1 MADGTSNTA
10 QLQNL
15 LDLAAQGRD
24 SAYDEVI
31 NLAAE
36 RLQRLTATMLRGY
49 PHLRRWEDT
58 SDVFQTAA
66 IRLHQSLS
74 EVKPDSVRSFFG
86 LAATQIRRS
95 LIDLA
100 RHHFGPQGHAARHH
114 TDAGVSH
121 GGGIIENEPAKA
133 ERPETLASWAEFHQA
148 VERLADPEREVFE
161 LVWYG
166 GMAQQEIAALLG
178 ISVPTVKRRLRAA
191 RRQLHQALQGE
202 CPLDAEGSNH
212 E

>member
-1 MADGTSNTA
+1 MANGTGNTA
-10 QLQNL
+10 QLLNL
-15 LDLAAQGRD
+15 LELAAQGKD
-24 SAYDEVI
+24 AAYDEVI

-36 RLQRLTATMLRGY
+36 RLQRLTATMLRSY

-86 LAATQIRRS
+86 LAATQIRRT

-100 RHHFGPQGHAARHH
+100 RHHFGPQGQAARHH

-121 GGGIIENEPAKA
+121 GGGIIENEPTKA
-133 ERPETLASWAEFHQA
+133 ERPETLASWAEFHEA
-148 VERLADPEREVFE
+148 VEQLADAKREVFE
-161 LVWYG
+161 FVWYG
-166 GMAQQEIAALLG
+166 GMSQQDIASLLS
-178 ISVPTVKRRLRAA
+178 ISVPTVKRRLRTA
-191 RRQLHQALQGE
+191 RLALLKSLDGQS
-202 CPLDAEGSNH
+202 LFDAEGQHND
-212 E
+212 

>member
-1 MADGTSNTA
+1 MGDMTGDTT

-15 LDLAAQGRD
+15 LNLASAGEDAAYKAVVNLAAQ
-24 SAYDEVI
+24 
-31 NLAAE
+31 

-66 IRLHQSLS
+66 IRLYQSLS
-74 EVKPDSVRSFFG
+74 EVRPDSVRSFFG
-86 LAATQIRRS
+86 LAATQIRRT

-100 RHHFGPQGHAARHH
+100 RRHFGPQGQAAKHH
-114 TDAGVSH
+114 SDSGASD
-121 GGGIIENEPAKA
+121 GGGIVESEPAKT
-133 ERPETLASWAEFHQA
+133 ERPETLASWAEFHEA

-166 GMAQQEIAALLG
+166 GMPQQGIASLLG
-178 ISVPTVKRRLRAA
+178 VSLPTVKRRLRAA
-191 RRQLHQALQGE
+191 RRQLATALDSERPLGE
-202 CPLDAEGSNH
+202 EQ
-212 E
+212 

>member
-1 MADGTSNTA
+1 MVDGTGNTA

-15 LDLAAQGRD
+15 LDLAAQGKD
-24 SAYDEVI
+24 AAYDEVI
-31 NLAAE
+31 NLSAE
-36 RLQRLTATMLRGY
+36 RLQRLTGTMLGSY

-66 IRLHQSLS
+66 MRLHQSLS

-86 LAATQIRRS
+86 LAATQIRRT

-100 RHHFGPQGHAARHH
+100 RHHFGPQGQAARHH
-114 TDAGVSH
+114 SDAGVDH
-121 GGGIIENEPAKA
+121 GGGIVENEPTRT
-133 ERPETLASWAEFHQA
+133 ERPETLASWADFHEA
-148 VERLADPEREVFE
+148 VERLAGPHREAFE

-166 GMAQQEIAALLG
+166 GISQQEIASMLG

-191 RRQLHQALQGE
+191 RLELVKSLDGQS
-202 CPLDAEGSNH
+202 PLDAEG
-212 E
+212 

>member
-1 MADGTSNTA
+1 MADASNTA

-15 LDLAAQGRD
+15 LDLAAQGQD
-24 SAYDEVI
+24 AAYDEVI

-36 RLQRLTATMLRGY
+36 RLQRLTGKMLGGY

-74 EVKPDSVRSFFG
+74 EVKPDSVRNFFG
-86 LAATQIRRS
+86 LAVTQIRRT

-100 RHHFGPQGHAARHH
+100 RHHFGPQGPAARHH
-114 TDAGVSH
+114 TDAGATH
-121 GGGIIENEPAKA
+121 GGGIIENKA
-133 ERPETLASWAEFHQA
+133 TTERPETLASWGEFHQA
-148 VERLADPEREVFE
+148 VEQLADPDREVFE

-166 GMAQQEIAALLG
+166 GMSQQDIVSLLG
-178 ISVPTVKRRLRAA
+178 ISVPTVQRRFRTA
-191 RRQLHQALQGE
+191 RRHLVLGW
-202 CPLDAEGSNH
+202 P
-212 E
+212 

>member
-1 MADGTSNTA
+1 MEDGTGNTT

-15 LDLAAQGRD
+15 LDLASDGEDA
-24 SAYDEVI
+24 AYEAAI

-36 RLQRLTATMLRGY
+36 RLQRLTAKMFRGY

-66 IRLHQSLS
+66 LRLHQSLS
-74 EVKPDSVRSFFG
+74 EVRPDSVRSFYG

-100 RHHFGPQGHAARHH
+100 RHHFGPRGQAAKHH
-114 TDAGVSH
+114 SDPGAND
-121 GGGIIENEPAKA
+121 GGGIVENEPAKT
-133 ERPETLASWAEFHQA
+133 ERPDTLASWAEFHEA

-166 GMAQQEIAALLG
+166 GMVQQDIASLLNV
-178 ISVPTVKRRLRAA
+178 SVPTIKRRLREA
-191 RRQLHQALQGE
+191 RRQLAAVVDSE
-202 CPLDAEGSNH
+202 
-212 E
+212 

>member
-1 MADGTSNTA
+1 MENGMGNTT

-15 LDLAAQGRD
+15 LDLATEGNDA
-24 SAYDEVI
+24 AYDEIV
-31 NLAAE
+31 NLAAQ
-36 RLQRLTATMLRGY
+36 RLQRLTGKMLLSY

-66 IRLHQSLS
+66 VRLHQSLS
-74 EVKPDSVRSFFG
+74 EVRPDSVRSFFG
-86 LAATQIRRS
+86 LAVTQIRRT

-100 RHHFGPQGHAARHH
+100 RHHFGPQGQAAKHH
-114 TDAGVSH
+114 TDAGASC

-133 ERPETLASWAEFHQA
+133 DRPETLASWAEFHEA
-148 VERLADPEREVFE
+148 VERLSSPERGVFE

-166 GMAQQEIAALLG
+166 GMSQQEIASLLG

-191 RRQLHQALQGE
+191 RLHLHKSLQDDW
-202 CPLDAEGSNH
+202 PLDSERT
-212 E
+212 

>member
-1 MADGTSNTA
+1 MANGTGHTA

-15 LDLAAQGRD
+15 LDLAAQGKD
-24 SAYDEVI
+24 AAYDEVI
-31 NLAAE
+31 NLAAD
-36 RLQRLTATMLRGY
+36 RLQRLTATMLRSY

-74 EVKPDSVRSFFG
+74 EVRPDSVRSFFG
-86 LAATQIRRS
+86 LAATQIRRT

-100 RHHFGPQGHAARHH
+100 KHHFGPQGQAARHH

-121 GGGIIENEPAKA
+121 GGSIIENEPAKT
-133 ERPETLASWAEFHQA
+133 ERPETLASWAEFHET
-148 VERLADPEREVFE
+148 VERLCHAQREVFE

-166 GMAQQEIAALLG
+166 GMSQQDIAALLG
-178 ISVPTVKRRLRAA
+178 ISVPTVQRRFRTA
-191 RRQLHQALQGE
+191 RRQLVMALDSE
-202 CPLDAEGSNH
+202 CPLGE
-212 E
+212 EQ